1 MSDVQTLP
9 FSPLVIGI
17 AGIIAASAAFYFMN
31 KQSPADKDNKPQEPI
46 DLSFADTPQKE
57 IQKRRTKKKKEI
69 IVPPTTTTTPVK
81 EETLP
86 KTKDIIKE
94 DPKPQTES
102 HSAPKKTEQ
111 PVKEVKQTT
120 EETKKAK
127 KKKNKN
133 KPSTNNNNNNNEQPK
148 QQQSKQQQKQK
159 QQTLLEDIL
168 TGNDDGEWEE
178 IVKYKKSDKD
188 KSRKLQQ
195 KIQQQHDE
203 YLSQF

>member
-9 FSPLVIGI
+9 FTPLVIGI

-31 KQSPADKDNKPQEPI
+31 KQSPSDKDNKPQEPV

-57 IQKRRTKKKKEI
+57 TQKRRTKKKKEI
-69 IVPPTTTTTPVK
+69 IVPSPPTTTPSVK
-81 EETLP
+81 EENLP

-94 DPKPQTES
+94 EPKPQTES

-111 PVKEVKQTT
+111 TVKEVKQTT

-127 KKKNKN
+127 KKKNK
-133 KPSTNNNNNNNEQPK
+133 PSANNNNKNNEQPK
-148 QQQSKQQQKQK
+148 QQQQSKQQQK